1 MLNCQLNEQVLYLE
15 GQLQVHHLDKIKNE
29 LAALANDNQPIQVD
43 FSQVEEV
50 DVAGLQI
57 MLAFLQSRKSATKVQ
72 GISAELAKGL
82 AITGLKPFFAKF
94 ME

>member
-29 LAALANDNQPIQVD
+29 LVALANDNKPIQVD
-43 FSQVEEV
+43 FSRVEDV

-57 MLAFLQSRKSATKVQ
+57 MLAFLQSRKGAAKVQ
-72 GISAELAKGL
+72 GVSAELAKGL

>member
-15 GQLQVHHLDKIKNE
+15 GQLQVHHLDKIKTD
-29 LAALANDNQPIQVD
+29 LAALANDNQPLQVD
-43 FSQVEEV
+43 FSRVEDV

-72 GISAELAKGL
+72 RLSAELAKGL
-82 AITGLKPFFAKF
+82 AITGLEPLFAKF